1 MDEDKE
7 IDTALSD
14 ALQQLL
20 FRGSGSKV
28 QVMYVTLKDGR
39 QLIFLGSPLKEEDYD
54 QIVDFMLGETI
65 DPVVFSA
72 MAAVLGGQV
81 VAH

>member
-1 MDEDKE
+1 
-7 IDTALSD
+7 
-14 ALQQLL
+14 
-20 FRGSGSKV
+20 
-28 QVMYVTLKDGR
+28 MYVTLKDGR

-72 MAAVLGGQV
+72 MAAVLGGQI